1 MREVYLE
8 FYSKSLVDQETDPK
22 AVTFSSRLQH
32 EKDEHMEILKKICGH
47 VGLDTYK
54 NNYDG
59 SNGDP
64 TVDPLTVVEKQLSKK
79 HRTLIGIKDEDEII

>member
-1 MREVYLE
+1 
-8 FYSKSLVDQETDPK
+8 
-22 AVTFSSRLQH
+22 
-32 EKDEHMEILKKICGH
+32 MEILKKICGH

-64 TVDPLTVVEKQLSKK
+64 TVDPLTVVEK
-79 HRTLIGIKDEDEII
+79 